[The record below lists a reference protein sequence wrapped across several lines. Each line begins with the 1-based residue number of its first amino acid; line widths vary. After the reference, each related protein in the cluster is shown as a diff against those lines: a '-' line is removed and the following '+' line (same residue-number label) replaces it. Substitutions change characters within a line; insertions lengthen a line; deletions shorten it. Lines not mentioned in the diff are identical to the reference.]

1 MSKIDIYCTLGPS
14 SINKK
19 FLRYING
26 KVSLVRLNMSHLDIK
41 KLTETINFIKKNCS
55 VPICID
61 TEGAQIRSKVR
72 AMLSNTF
79 YCRRLIKINKNVLF
93 SSIRYKCDDLLF

>member
-26 KVSLVRLNMSHLDIK
+26 KVSLVRLNMSHLI
-41 KLTETINFIKKNCS
+41 LKN
-55 VPICID
+55 
-61 TEGAQIRSKVR
+61 
-72 AMLSNTF
+72 
-79 YCRRLIKINKNVLF
+79 
-93 SSIRYKCDDLLF
+93 